1 MPIITSRVRYL
12 PLLLLSSLAAWGQ
25 IPGAAAD
32 AIVVY
37 DANMTAGQ
45 YTLTTTTS
53 TPFHCPTDAGKAIAV
68 YGAGPQYSS
77 WTNILG
83 KSIPLSL
90 VTTIASC
97 QKNNAVT
104 LNAPAAYTVSKVAMV
119 FGTDDH
125 DAVQACVT

>member
-12 PLLLLSSLAAWGQ
+12 PLLMLSSLAAWGQ

-37 DANMTAGQ
+37 DANMTAGR

-77 WTNILG
+77 PGPIFLVE
-83 KSIPLSL
+83 SIP
-90 VTTIASC
+90 
-97 QKNNAVT
+97 AV
-104 LNAPAAYTVSKVAMV
+104 PGY
-119 FGTDDH
+119 H
-125 DAVQACVT
+125 DRVVPEEQCRYPECALGVHRLQSRNGLRH